1 MRSQRSKIL
10 QGILAASLLGA
21 VLLSF
26 LGRYLWQNSVL
37 IEEQRLEDFSYQLG
51 LQAENAIIDARD
63 LLTLLNNSSL
73 TPCSP
78 KHVQLMQE
86 SAVARTHIRAIGY
99 WQAADRQCG
108 AGFIQGIEFTPPS
121 ASRIYDSGM
130 IAWWP
135 SKETEVG
142 GVQLF
147 LMRFGEHDVVI
158 DPRLLISS
166 DLEEQSAGL
175 WVEGLPMITTDKQID
190 LPHPTTLGLG
200 LTVDDTNERLLSRFS
215 LGTIFP
221 IDVVAEQPMDEI
233 WDRYLPTLLTV
244 GTLILLLIILWG
256 FMVLHYSRQRFSLA
270 TELHD
275 AIVNGQ
281 IKAEYQPIMNLHTN
295 TCYGAEALARWVR
308 ENGEEISPNVFVP
321 MVEGAGLCTELTK
334 LMLNEVLHELG
345 EYLKTNPAYTININL
360 SARDLEANHFMEY
373 LAAEL
378 AKTGV
383 PASSIG
389 LEITERGLIDS
400 DEARQRISKLRQ
412 RGHRISID
420 DFGTGYSSLS
430 YLEGFELDVLK
441 VDKSFIDA
449 IETHGVTSNVVAH
462 IIDMAQSLKLDIVAE
477 GVELEHQAQWLIKQ
491 NVKMVQGYLYSR
503 PVNAELFIDFAFS
516 KQKNSDNIVKLHS
529 VAG

>member
-10 QGILAASLLGA
+10 IGILAASLLG
-21 VLLSF
+21 VLLLLF
-26 LGRYLWQNSVL
+26 LGRYLWKNSVL
-37 IEEQRLEDFSYQLG
+37 IEEQRLEAFSFELG
-51 LQAENAIIDARD
+51 QQAENAIIDARD
-63 LLTLLNNSSL
+63 LLAQLNNSSL
-73 TPCSP
+73 SPCSP
-78 KHVQLMQE
+78 KHIQLMQE
-86 SAVARTHIRAIGY
+86 SAVARPYIRAIGY
-99 WQAADRQCG
+99 WIAAERQCG
-108 AGFIQGIEFTPPS
+108 AGFIQGIEFTPPR
-121 ASRIYDSGM
+121 ASRIYDSGV

-142 GVQLF
+142 GIELF

-158 DPRLLISS
+158 DPRLVISS
-166 DLEEQSAGL
+166 ELVEQSAGL
-175 WVEGLPMITTDKQID
+175 WVEGLPMIATGKQID
-190 LPHPTTLGLG
+190 LPHPKFLELG
-200 LTVDDTNERLLSRFS
+200 LTVDDANKRLLSRFS
-215 LGTIFP
+215 SGTIFP

-233 WDRYLPTLLTV
+233 WDRYLPILLTV

-256 FMVLHYSRQRFSLA
+256 FVVLHYSRQRFSLA

-275 AIVNGQ
+275 AVMNGQ
-281 IKAEYQPIMNLHTN
+281 IKAKYQPIMNLHTN
-295 TCYGAEALARWVR
+295 TCYGAESLARWVR
-308 ENGEEISPNVFVP
+308 ESGEEISPNIFVP
-321 MVEGAGLCTELTK
+321 LVETAGLCTELTK
-334 LMLNEVLHELG
+334 LMLNEVLRELG
-345 EYLKTNPAYTININL
+345 EYLKTNPGYIININL
-360 SARDLEANHFMEY
+360 SASHLEANHFMEY
-373 LAAEL
+373 LAAQL

-383 PASSIG
+383 PAASVG

-400 DEARQRISKLRQ
+400 DDARQRISKLRQ

-462 IIDMAQSLKLDIVAE
+462 IIEMAKSLKLDIVAE

-503 PVNAELFIDFAFS
+503 PVPAEAFIDFALS
-516 KQKNSDNIVKLHS
+516 KQMNSDNIVELHS
-529 VAG
+529 VAV